1 MKKFILA
8 TVIMLTGCTADIP
21 NDTIN
26 YERIRTPSPMFQTI
40 PNEQNIPNENEC
52 YSPLKFDRRKAIWLS
67 YIDLAPML
75 SADNADD
82 FSLAF
87 DSACSDITE
96 LGCNTIYVHVRP
108 FGDALYDSVLFP
120 PSEYLCGDYDPLEI
134 ICDTAHSYGLSVHA
148 WINPLRLQTADKLA
162 DFTDFKASE
171 WFINGDDKVS
181 FIDNDGHLWLNPA
194 YSEVRDLIS
203 EGAYEIA
210 ESYDI
215 DGIHYD
221 DYFYPTTDSDFDA
234 KCFAE
239 TGADSSLDEWRRDNI
254 SKMCH
259 EIYESVKSV
268 DSRIEVSISPQGNM
282 ENNYHKLYAD
292 VKKWISEEGYC
303 DRVIPQIY
311 FGYNNT
317 VKAFISTLDEWQQ
330 ICESGNVALDI
341 GLAVYKIGSEEE
353 FTDNTGIIARQIG
366 DCNSCQGISLYSYSS
381 LFGENRNDERI
392 INEREYIRN
401 ALSKY

>member
-40 PNEQNIPNENEC
+40 PNEQNIPNVNEC
-52 YSPLKFDRRKAIWLS
+52 YSPLNFDRRKAIWLS

-181 FIDNDGHLWLNPA
+181 FIDND
-194 YSEVRDLIS
+194 
-203 EGAYEIA
+203 
-210 ESYDI
+210 
-215 DGIHYD
+215 
-221 DYFYPTTDSDFDA
+221 
-234 KCFAE
+234 
-239 TGADSSLDEWRRDNI
+239 
-254 SKMCH
+254 
-259 EIYESVKSV
+259 
-268 DSRIEVSISPQGNM
+268 
-282 ENNYHKLYAD
+282 
-292 VKKWISEEGYC
+292 
-303 DRVIPQIY
+303 
-311 FGYNNT
+311 
-317 VKAFISTLDEWQQ
+317 
-330 ICESGNVALDI
+330 
-341 GLAVYKIGSEEE
+341 
-353 FTDNTGIIARQIG
+353 
-366 DCNSCQGISLYSYSS
+366 
-381 LFGENRNDERI
+381 
-392 INEREYIRN
+392 
-401 ALSKY
+401 